1 MSYAKQA
8 QYINESEYIS
18 YKYSRVR
25 SHSQYPWVDDPSTGG
40 AKGFQSGLYTSDWV
54 KKPAYDAFRLPI
66 FVSKRGCNKVMVWG
80 KVRPKTGSKKVE
92 IQAGDGTNFATVKTV
107 TVKNSRKRYFKT
119 SVKRSGACNEK
130 WRLVWVDQNGM
141 THTSRVASASKY
153 R

>member
-25 SHSQYPWVDDPSTGG
+25 SHSQYPWVDDQSTGG

-54 KKPAYDAFRLPI
+54 KKPASDAFRLPI